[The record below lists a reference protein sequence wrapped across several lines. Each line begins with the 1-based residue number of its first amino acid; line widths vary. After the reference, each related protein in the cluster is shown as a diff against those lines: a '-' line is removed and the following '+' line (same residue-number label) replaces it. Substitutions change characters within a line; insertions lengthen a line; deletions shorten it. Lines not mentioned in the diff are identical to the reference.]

1 MSSLHELSARAQ
13 AALIKSG
20 NLTSIALTEH
30 YLARI
35 SRLDGRLGAY
45 VRVTDELAL
54 RQAAAADHL
63 IRSQGTDAVGPLHGV
78 PVAIKDNIDVEDVP
92 TGWGIAE
99 RTEGAVGDD
108 HLVGLLRAAHQPILG
123 KTHLPEFALS
133 CHAENHIGG
142 DTRNPWSEKHT
153 PGGSS
158 GGSAAAV
165 SAGLAPLALGTDAGG
180 SVRIPASCCGLVGV
194 RPSNGTVS
202 GNPGDPAVTG
212 LSVPGVLARDA
223 GDAAALLAV
232 IAGQAPGDLSAA
244 RTWQG
249 QVGQLR
255 IGLSVRPMV
264 PGLEPAPVCVR
275 AAQDLASDLARMG
288 HEVVPVEL
296 GEDNVVA
303 QAFRDT
309 WSVVAAS
316 YEVDDESSLGAFT
329 RMMREQ
335 GRAVTGVQLHESLA
349 LFRGVALM
357 LEEFVFG
364 GVDFLVTPTL
374 ATPPPLRGA
383 FTTSANEEESFAAMS
398 RFMPYTP
405 MYNIAGMPAVSV
417 PVSKA
422 DGLPIGAMIGGR
434 HGSEGRLLLEVD
446 RILGDRGALGLAPGW
461 A

>member
-1 MSSLHELSARAQ
+1 
-13 AALIKSG
+13 
-20 NLTSIALTEH
+20 
-30 YLARI
+30 
-35 SRLDGRLGAY
+35 
-45 VRVTDELAL
+45 
-54 RQAAAADHL
+54 
-63 IRSQGTDAVGPLHGV
+63 
-78 PVAIKDNIDVEDVP
+78 
-92 TGWGIAE
+92 
-99 RTEGAVGDD
+99 
-108 HLVGLLRAAHQPILG
+108 
-123 KTHLPEFALS
+123 
-133 CHAENHIGG
+133 
-142 DTRNPWSEKHT
+142 
-153 PGGSS
+153 
-158 GGSAAAV
+158 
-165 SAGLAPLALGTDAGG
+165 
-180 SVRIPASCCGLVGV
+180 
-194 RPSNGTVS
+194 
-202 GNPGDPAVTG
+202 
-212 LSVPGVLARDA
+212 
-223 GDAAALLAV
+223 
-232 IAGQAPGDLSAA
+232 
-244 RTWQG
+244 
-249 QVGQLR
+249 
-255 IGLSVRPMV
+255 
-264 PGLEPAPVCVR
+264 
-275 AAQDLASDLARMG
+275 
-288 HEVVPVEL
+288 VEL